1 MCNSISRQISFSP
14 KSSYIILF
22 SLFYQIE
29 PSHGPE
35 DISSSAV
42 SSAKF
47 NITWRGLSREVA
59 NGIIINYEVRLSVV
73 ENCTE
78 IKSSHNSTI
87 NTTTTYVIVTGL
99 SLCAKYEVS
108 VRGYTVVGPGPYSN
122 PVMVQTLGK
131 EVCRQL

>member
-1 MCNSISRQISFSP
+1 M
-14 KSSYIILF
+14 
-22 SLFYQIE
+22 
-29 PSHGPE
+29 
-35 DISSSAV
+35 

-73 ENCTE
+73 ENCTA
-78 IKSSHNSTI
+78 IKSSYNSTI

-108 VRGYTVVGPGPYSN
+108 VRGYTAEGPGPYSN

-131 EVCRQL
+131 KVCGQL